1 MKKNNVNVMF
11 GLNINFKINV
21 EKGIEFKFSNFNY
34 WLATRVINT
43 LVSYEGVGIINED
56 VEKYLDSIK
65 KEIIT
70 NICDEEIKLQVGD
83 NIHYGSKE
91 YIDALF
97 SWMNKM
103 YEKYSCDITCGV
115 EGDDVNIL
123 VTVVYK

>member
-1 MKKNNVNVMF
+1 MRKNLDDF
-11 GLNINFKINV
+11 FSLNINFKTKI
-21 EKGIEFKFSNFNY
+21 EKGIEFKFSNFEF
-34 WLATRVINT
+34 WLATRVINA

-70 NICDEEIKLQVGD
+70 NICDEEFKLQVDD

-91 YIDALF
+91 YIDAKL

-103 YEKYSCDITCGV
+103 YDKYSCDITCDS
-115 EGDDVNIL
+115 EDNNVNIL
-123 VTVVYK
+123 VTIVYK

>member
-21 EKGIEFKFSNFNY
+21 EKGIEFKFSNFEF
-34 WLATRVINT
+34 WLATRVINA

-56 VEKYLDSIK
+56 VEKCLDSIK

-70 NICDEEIKLQVGD
+70 NICDENIKLQVGD

-103 YEKYSCDITCGV
+103 YDKYSCDITCDS
-115 EGDDVNIL
+115 EDNNVNIL
-123 VTVVYK
+123 VTIVYK

>member
-21 EKGIEFKFSNFNY
+21 EKGIEFKFSNFNL

-43 LVSYEGVGIINED
+43 LVSYEGVGVIDED
-56 VEKYLDSIK
+56 VEKSLGSIK

-70 NICDEEIKLQVGD
+70 NICDENIKLQVDG
-83 NIHYGSKE
+83 IHYGSKE
-91 YIDALF
+91 YNDAML

-103 YEKYSCDITCGV
+103 YDKYSCDITCDG
-115 EGDDVNIL
+115 EDNDVNIL
-123 VTVVYK
+123 VTIVYK